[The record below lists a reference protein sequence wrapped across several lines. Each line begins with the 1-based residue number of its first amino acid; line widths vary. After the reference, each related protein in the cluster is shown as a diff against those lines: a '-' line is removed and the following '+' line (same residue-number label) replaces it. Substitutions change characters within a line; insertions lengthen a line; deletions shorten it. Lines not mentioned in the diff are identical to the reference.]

1 MGAEIIKLRLVGFS
15 IGGLEW
21 KSDLRIAHI
30 ERVEKWLM
38 MDERSVIDIERDF
51 ANQGQRV
58 FAILIIED
66 AHVPRDQAAERI
78 QG

>member
-1 MGAEIIKLRLVGFS
+1 MGAEIIKLRFVGFS

-21 KSDLRIAHI
+21 KGDLRIAYI

-51 ANQGQRV
+51 VDQGERV
-58 FAILIIED
+58 FAVLVIED
-66 AHVPRDQAAERI
+66 AHIPRDQAAERI